1 MAAGRETTLAWGD
14 KSVFAKG
21 GLRGI
26 CNGVSK
32 DIFNGS
38 FIVGYHDCEMSRMAK
53 ISDMLI
59 WLTAKESK
67 CGD

>member
-1 MAAGRETTLAWGD
+1 MAAGGETVLAWGD
-14 KSVFAKG
+14 KSGFARG

-38 FIVGYHDCEMSRMAK
+38 FIVGYHYCEMSRMAK
-53 ISDMLI
+53 ISGMLI
-59 WLTAKESK
+59 WLTAKESE